1 MTSTLSEALALE
13 QTNQKLRN
21 IYKKNFNCLRLR
33 SFLGRDLEE
42 SGPTELELISYLK
55 HVRKR
60 SKRRI
65 FDNVYDLFYAKQYV

>member
-1 MTSTLSEALALE
+1 MMATLSDALALE
-13 QTNQKLRN
+13 QINLKSRDL
-21 IYKKNFNCLRLR
+21 YKKIFNRLR
-33 SFLGRDLEE
+33 SFLGHDLEE